1 MKESCWMPYNSG
13 QSFTSQK
20 LKYRAENTK
29 QAHRHPPQDDFGLP
43 TITIRFEFLY
53 LHPLKSIL
61 LLRNCSRPLHFK
73 QSLKAWSNVA
83 SNWTRTVIWC
93 VDKIW
98 TSWIIVVYYM
108 DNSTSNNIQSQDGN
122 FRITSKNWKK
132 RLLPIFRLNFI
143 KRLRQ
148 GNWPSGYNRYNM
160 YTLPKVRRSTTL
172 FQNGRARANPALQW
186 KE

>member
-1 MKESCWMPYNSG
+1 MPFNCG

-20 LKYRAENTK
+20 LKYRAQNTK
-29 QAHRHPPQDDFGLP
+29 QAHRYPPQDDCCLP
-43 TITIRFEFLY
+43 TITIRSEFLY

-83 SNWTRTVIWC
+83 SNLTKTVIWC

-122 FRITSKNWKK
+122 STIISKNWKK
-132 RLLPIFRLNFI
+132 RLLQIFCLY
-143 KRLRQ
+143 KKTS
-148 GNWPSGYNRYNM
+148 SGQL
-160 YTLPKVRRSTTL
+160 TKWLEP
-172 FQNGRARANPALQW
+172 LQYVHAT
-186 KE
+186 